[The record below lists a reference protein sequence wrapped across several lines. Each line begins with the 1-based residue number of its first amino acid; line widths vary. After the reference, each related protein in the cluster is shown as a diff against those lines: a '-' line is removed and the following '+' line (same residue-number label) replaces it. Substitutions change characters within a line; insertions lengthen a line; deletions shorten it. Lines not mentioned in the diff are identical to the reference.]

1 MSYDEVIKAISSG
14 FAQFTWLDVLDII
27 IICVLLYK
35 LIIWTKET
43 RAYEVLKGLG
53 LLFLCSV
60 ASQLLQLNT
69 LSWLLDAFLKSGTI
83 IVVLVVLFGV
93 VMRTLS
99 TGIRSEDR
107 LGSFICTGIAGAIL
121 AQILINVGMNLRVL
135 PVIGITLPFY
145 SAGGTSVL
153 MMYICV
159 GLILS
164 VYMHNKKTLF
174 GNE

>member
-83 IVVLVVLFGV
+83 IVGKKVG
-93 VMRTLS
+93 RN
-99 TGIRSEDR
+99 DPCPC
-107 LGSFICTGIAGAIL
+107 GSG
-121 AQILINVGMNLRVL
+121 
-135 PVIGITLPFY
+135 
-145 SAGGTSVL
+145 
-153 MMYICV
+153 
-159 GLILS
+159 
-164 VYMHNKKTLF
+164 KKYKQCC
-174 GNE
+174 GR